1 MQLTYFIRK
10 ILDNYRSSSL
20 VKTFNIEDEYFH
32 FEKALKIDACLDNM
46 VNRVPPKFRRICK
59 KVELRYKY
67 LKVHRSRGKV
77 FRSCANFVSCDI
89 EETERLLLAHRRDT
103 IGQILENLW
112 KYQNDT
118 QQNHIVRADTPL
130 LRVQWNSM
138 ILQIV
143 FVLW

>member
-1 MQLTYFIRK
+1 M
-10 ILDNYRSSSL
+10 
-20 VKTFNIEDEYFH
+20 KTVNIEDEYFH
-32 FEKALKIDACLDNM
+32 FEKVLKIDAYLDNM
-46 VNRVPPKFRRICK
+46 LNRVPSKFRRICR

-77 FRSCANFVSCDI
+77 FRCCANFVSCDI

-118 QQNHIVRADTPL
+118 QQNHVVRVGTPL
-130 LRVQWNSM
+130 LSRTMEFHDFTDCFCSLVN
-138 ILQIV
+138 
-143 FVLW
+143 